1 MQYNALIPILLFFL
15 AIQPSSARN
24 YTLRPQGKADRTAEV
39 IAIIDR
45 MRRGD
50 SLILEQGE
58 YHFHDTAAR
67 PMELY
72 PSNNTGGMKHVV
84 FPIVDKRGITIDGR
98 GSTLVFYGEAFP
110 FALLQS
116 RRICLKNFTI
126 TTRYPSAIQFRMTE
140 KRADGFRVRLGD
152 DTDFRTDEEGNIH
165 FSTGGTDVRTNDE
178 RISVHA
184 IDHLSIC
191 YLMTPLSAGDKNE
204 FPAGFMGI
212 KGHAVDAHT
221 LDCQYYGDPHP
232 KSILSPFS
240 VGERVVL
247 NLAEKR
253 RQIAC
258 FMDGSE
264 DVCVSGVKVR
274 RFGGMAFVAQRSG
287 DIDYDRI
294 DVWPAAGED
303 VSVTADIFQCINC
316 YGHVS
321 ITNTR
326 AGHSLDDAINVHGN
340 YLRVEQAQGH
350 TLQLRACHLQ
360 HERFFPYRPGDSLE
374 IVDSHTRRL
383 LAKARVRRMIPS
395 EEDGFLCQVEVRE
408 TVDTIPAGALVE
420 NITLCPD
427 VTIKGCRLSHFPHI
441 RLSGRGLM
449 RVEDNDISH
458 CYKALMGND
467 LAEYWYEAGRLS
479 TLIIRNNR
487 FRSCTALG
495 GNCVMSFG
503 VSGWGADAPKIHGR
517 VVLEGNTYEDCP
529 LRYQAEG
536 VRELTDRDNDN
547 NQPL

>member
-1 MQYNALIPILLFFL
+1 MHNQFYLLPLLFL
-15 AIQPSSARN
+15 LLSQPTLGRN
-24 YTLRPQGKADRTAEV
+24 YVLHPQGQTDRTAEV
-39 IAIIDR
+39 MTIIDR

-50 SLILEQGE
+50 TLILEQGE
-58 YHFHDTAAR
+58 YHFCDTAAR
-67 PMELY
+67 PMNLY
-72 PSNNTGGMKHVV
+72 PSNNTGGLKRVV
-84 FPIVDKRGITIDGR
+84 FPIVGKRGITIDGR

-116 RRICLKNFTI
+116 KQICLKDFTI
-126 TTRYPSAIQFRMTE
+126 TTRFPSAVQFCITE
-140 KRADGFRVRLGD
+140 KRTDGFRVRLGD
-152 DTDFRTDEEGNIH
+152 DTDFRTDEEGNIR
-165 FSTGGTDVRTNDE
+165 FLTGGSDVCTTDG

-184 IDHLSIC
+184 TSRLSIC
-191 YLMTPLSAGDKNE
+191 YLMTPQSAGDKNE

-212 KGHAVDAHT
+212 RGQAVDAHT
-221 LDCQYYGDPHP
+221 MDCLYYGDPHP
-232 KSILSPFS
+232 KSILSPFN
-240 VGERVVL
+240 VGEKVVL

-258 FMDGSE
+258 FMDESE
-264 DVCVSGVKVR
+264 DVRVSGVKVR

-287 DIDYDRI
+287 NISYDHL
-294 DVWPAAGED
+294 DVWPSAGED

-326 AGHSLDDAINVHGN
+326 AGHSLDDVINVHGN
-340 YLRVEQAQGH
+340 YLQVEQAQGH

-374 IVDSHTRRL
+374 IVDPHTRRL
-383 LAKARVRRMIPS
+383 LAKARVKRMIPS
-395 EEDGFLCQVEVRE
+395 REDGFLCQVEVRE
-408 TVDTIPAGALVE
+408 SVDTIPAGSLVE

-427 VTIKGCRLSHFPHI
+427 VSIRGCHLSHFPHI

-449 RVEDNDISH
+449 KVEDNDISY
-458 CYKALMGND
+458 CYKALVGND

-517 VVLEGNTYEDCP
+517 VVMEGNTYEDCP
-529 LRYQAEG
+529 LRYQIEG
-536 VRELTDRDNDN
+536 VRELEDRD
-547 NQPL
+547 